1 MFNEKDY
8 EKITKVIDL
17 EDANKFGFR
26 IMWPLFLGLFVPY
39 LIIYWKDIIYN
50 FTEDWSFSR
59 YMIDTLIIIIACFIG
74 IILHEFIHAITW
86 MIAAKKSWRTIKFGI
101 IWKTISPYCH
111 CAEPMKIKHYRLGA
125 IMPAI
130 LLGVIPLIIS
140 YQIGNF
146 IWFFFGFL
154 FILGAIGD
162 FLIIQILCDEKP
174 NDYALDHP
182 TEAGCYVYRKISI

>member
-8 EKITKVIDL
+8 EKITKVINL

-26 IMWPLFLGLFVPY
+26 IMWPLFLGLLVPY
-39 LIIYWKDIIYN
+39 LIIYWNDIIYN
-50 FTEDWSFSR
+50 FTEGWSFSR
-59 YMIDTLIIIIACFIG
+59 YMIDTLIIIIASFIG
-74 IILHEFIHAITW
+74 IILHELIHAITW
-86 MIAAKKSWRTIKFGI
+86 MIAAKKGLKTIKFGI

-111 CAEPMKIKHYRLGA
+111 CTEPMKIKHYRLGA

-130 LLGVIPLIIS
+130 ILGVFPLVTS
-140 YQIGNF
+140 YITGCF
-146 IWFFFGFL
+146 LYFFFGFL

-162 FLIIQILCDEKP
+162 FLVIQILYNEKR

-182 TEAGCYVYRKISI
+182 TEAGCYVYRKIST